1 MIGKNRIQFKMI
13 NQLVKSLKSLKVSG
27 VLEIWPDSWNCKY
40 IHLHLFLHRKK
51 KQPQK
56 LKNQAK
62 NCQELNFYIK

>member
-40 IHLHLFLHRKK
+40 IHLHLFLHREKNSLRNWK
-51 KQPQK
+51 TKQK
-56 LKNQAK
+56 TVKN
-62 NCQELNFYIK
+62 